1 MFENLTEKL
10 QRTFKN
16 LRGQGKLT
24 DEHLDTALAEIREAL
39 LEGDVNVGV
48 ADELLANIRAKAI
61 GSEVMLQ
68 LSPDQQVVKVVRD
81 ELAAMLGKHAK
92 PIFASRPPSVWMI
105 VGLQG
110 SGKTT
115 TTGKLAKWLSQHG
128 HRPLVV
134 STDVYRPAARE
145 QLAQVAKAVGTA
157 IWPGTGTDKPLEIVK
172 GAIKEEKLSASD
184 VVLVDTAGR
193 LHFDD
198 DLMNELSMLKK
209 ELQPSEM
216 LFIAD
221 SMIGQDAG
229 RSAGEF
235 HKRLGLTGVILT
247 KLDGDAR
254 GGAALSIGKVTGAPV
269 KFVGLGEKYEALEAF
284 YPERIV
290 SRVLGMG
297 DLMSLIERVE
307 QTVDKKVAADLER
320 KLRKEDFT
328 LEDFRDQLKQ
338 IRKMGPLEKIVDMLP
353 KMGPLQNLPK
363 DAKVDEGQLTRVEA
377 IINSMTNQERR
388 DHNVIDGKRR
398 KRIAKGSGT
407 TVQDVNTVLK
417 QYLQM
422 RTMMKQYGAM
432 AARAKMKGV
441 HPDGQYK
448 PVEKI
453 GQWIEHLQF
462 PHRQKCGGAKKHA
475 QQSIRKERSHAH
487 EKLSLEIFCLLVD
500 DVARRISK
508 PEKANV
514 EYLQLEQPAEKQ
526 VPRLVNNHARKRQR
540 RNHRPRNEKHPRLL
554 LLPRRLSAADSAVV
568 FGLTNNLPAFEPV
581 AVALR
586 KLVENLQ

>member
-24 DEHLDTALAEIREAL
+24 DEHLDAALAEIRDAL

-48 ADELLANIRAKAI
+48 ADELLANIRAKSI
-61 GSEVMLQ
+61 GTEVMMQ

-81 ELAAMLGKHAK
+81 ELAALLGKHAK
-92 PIFASRPPSVWMI
+92 PLFASKPPSVWMI

-115 TTGKLAKWLSQHG
+115 TTGKLAKWLTQHG
-128 HRPLVV
+128 HRPMVV

-145 QLAQVAKAVGTA
+145 QLAQVAKAVGTH
-157 IWPGTGTDKPLEIVK
+157 IWPGKGTDKPLEIVR
-172 GAIKEEKLSASD
+172 GAVKEAKLSASD
-184 VVLVDTAGR
+184 VILVDTAGR
-193 LHFDD
+193 LHIDD
-198 DLMNELSMLKK
+198 ELMNELSYLKK
-209 ELQPSEM
+209 ELQPSEIF
-216 LFIAD
+216 FIAD
-221 SMIGQDAG
+221 SMIGQDAV

-269 KFVGLGEKYEALEAF
+269 KFVGLGEKYDALEGF
-284 YPERIV
+284 YPERIE
-290 SRVLGMG
+290 LA
-297 DLMSLIERVE
+297 
-307 QTVDKKVAADLER
+307 VDKKAAAELER

-338 IRKMGPLEKIVDMLP
+338 IRKMGPLEQLVDMLP
-353 KMGPLQNLPK
+353 KIGPLQNMPK
-363 DAKVDEGQLTRVEA
+363 DAQVDEKKLKQVEA
-377 IINSMTNQERR
+377 IINSMTNEERR

-407 TVQDVNTVLK
+407 SVQEVNQVVK

-432 AARAKMKGV
+432 AARAKMKGL
-441 HPDGQYK
+441 G
-448 PVEKI
+448 
-453 GQWIEHLQF
+453 
-462 PHRQKCGGAKKHA
+462 
-475 QQSIRKERSHAH
+475 
-487 EKLSLEIFCLLVD
+487 KL
-500 DVARRISK
+500 A
-508 PEKANV
+508 
-514 EYLQLEQPAEKQ
+514 
-526 VPRLVNNHARKRQR
+526 
-540 RNHRPRNEKHPRLL
+540 
-554 LLPRRLSAADSAVV
+554 
-568 FGLTNNLPAFEPV
+568 GM
-581 AVALR
+581 
-586 KLVENLQ
+586 

>member
-24 DEHLDTALAEIREAL
+24 EEHLDAALVEIREAL

-48 ADELLANIRAKAI
+48 ADELLKNIREKSI
-61 GSEVMLQ
+61 GTEVMMQ
-68 LSPDQQVVKVVRD
+68 LSPDQQVVKTVRD
-81 ELAAMLGKHAK
+81 ELPTLLGKHAK
-92 PIFASRPPSVWMI
+92 PLFASKPPSVWMI

-115 TTGKLAKWLSQHG
+115 TTGKLAKWLALHG

-145 QLAQVAKAVGTA
+145 QLSQVAKAVGTA
-157 IWPGTGTDKPLEIVK
+157 IWQGTGTNKPIEIVK
-172 GAIKEEKLSASD
+172 GAIKEAKLSASD
-184 VVLVDTAGR
+184 VILVDTAGR
-193 LHFDD
+193 LHIDD
-198 DLMNELSMLKK
+198 SLMEELSTLKK
-209 ELQPSEM
+209 ELNPSEI

-221 SMIGQDAG
+221 AMIGQDAV

-269 KFVGLGEKYEALEAF
+269 KFVGLGEKYDALESF

-297 DLMSLIERVE
+297 DIMSLIERAE
-307 QTVDKKVAADLER
+307 QAVDKKAAAELER
-320 KLRKEDFT
+320 KLRTEGFT

-338 IRKMGPLEKIVDMLP
+338 IRKMGPLEQLVDMLP
-353 KMGPLQNLPK
+353 KVGPLQALPK
-363 DAKVDEGQLTRVEA
+363 DAKVDESKLKQVEA
-377 IINSMTNQERR
+377 IINSMTHQERR

-407 TVQDVNTVLK
+407 TVQDVNQVIK
-417 QYLQM
+417 QYMQM
-422 RTMMKQYGAM
+422 RQMMKQYGAM
-432 AARAKMKGV
+432 AARSKMKGL
-441 HPDGQYK
+441 G
-448 PVEKI
+448 
-453 GQWIEHLQF
+453 
-462 PHRQKCGGAKKHA
+462 
-475 QQSIRKERSHAH
+475 
-487 EKLSLEIFCLLVD
+487 KL
-500 DVARRISK
+500 AG
-508 PEKANV
+508 
-514 EYLQLEQPAEKQ
+514 
-526 VPRLVNNHARKRQR
+526 
-540 RNHRPRNEKHPRLL
+540 
-554 LLPRRLSAADSAVV
+554 LS
-568 FGLTNNLPAFEPV
+568 
-581 AVALR
+581 
-586 KLVENLQ
+586 

>member
-1 MFENLTEKL
+1 MFENLTERL

-24 DEHLDTALAEIREAL
+24 DEHLEAALGEIREAL

-48 ADELLANIRAKAI
+48 ADELLSKIKAK
-61 GSEVMLQ
+61 GLGTEVMLQ
-68 LSPDQQVVKVVRD
+68 LSPDQQVIKLVRD
-81 ELAAMLGKHAK
+81 ELLNLLGKHAK
-92 PIFASRPPSVWMI
+92 PQFASRPPSVWMI

-115 TTGKLAKWLSQHG
+115 TTGKLAKWLTQHG
-128 HRPLVV
+128 HRPIVV

-145 QLAQVAKAVGTA
+145 QLRQVAKSIGISV
-157 IWPGTGTDKPLEIVK
+157 WPATDTDKPLEIVR
-172 GAIKEEKLSASD
+172 GAIKEAKLSASD

-193 LHFDD
+193 LHIDD
-198 DLMNELSMLKK
+198 ELMSELCTLKK

-221 SMIGQDAG
+221 AMVGQDAV

-269 KFVGLGEKYEALEAF
+269 KFVGLGEKYDALEGF

-297 DLMSLIERVE
+297 DILSLIEKAE
-307 QTVDKKVAADLER
+307 GAFDKKAAMELER
-320 KLRKEDFT
+320 KLRKEEFT

-338 IRKMGPLEKIVDMLP
+338 IRKMGPLEQLVDMLP
-353 KMGPLQNLPK
+353 KIGPLQNMPK
-363 DAKVDEGQLTRVEA
+363 DAQVDEKKLKQVEA
-377 IINSMTNQERR
+377 IINSMTNEERR

-407 TVQDVNTVLK
+407 SVQEVNQVVK

-432 AARAKMKGV
+432 AARAKVKGF
-441 HPDGQYK
+441 G
-448 PVEKI
+448 
-453 GQWIEHLQF
+453 
-462 PHRQKCGGAKKHA
+462 
-475 QQSIRKERSHAH
+475 
-487 EKLSLEIFCLLVD
+487 KL
-500 DVARRISK
+500 A
-508 PEKANV
+508 
-514 EYLQLEQPAEKQ
+514 
-526 VPRLVNNHARKRQR
+526 
-540 RNHRPRNEKHPRLL
+540 
-554 LLPRRLSAADSAVV
+554 
-568 FGLTNNLPAFEPV
+568 GLG
-581 AVALR
+581 
-586 KLVENLQ
+586 

>member
-24 DEHLDTALAEIREAL
+24 DEHLNTALAEIREAL

-92 PIFASRPPSVWMI
+92 PLFASRPPSVWMM

-115 TTGKLAKWLSQHG
+115 TTGKLAKWLAQHG
-128 HRPLVV
+128 HRPLLV

-145 QLAQVAKAVGTA
+145 QLKQVAKA
-157 IWPGTGTDKPLEIVK
+157 INISLWPGEGTDKPLEIVR
-172 GAIKEEKLSASD
+172 GAIKEAKLSASD
-184 VVLVDTAGR
+184 VIIVDTAGR
-193 LHFDD
+193 LHIDD
-198 DLMNELSMLKK
+198 DLMNELSYLKK
-209 ELQPSEM
+209 ELQPSEI

-221 SMIGQDAG
+221 AMIGQDAV

-254 GGAALSIGKVTGAPV
+254 GGAALSISKVSGAPV
-269 KFVGLGEKYEALEAF
+269 KFVGLGEKYDALEGF

-297 DLMSLIERVE
+297 DILSLIERAE
-307 QTVDKKVAADLER
+307 QVVDRKAAEELER
-320 KLRKEDFT
+320 KLRKSEFT
-328 LEDFRDQLKQ
+328 LEDFRDQLRQ
-338 IRKMGPLEKIVDMLP
+338 VRKMGPLEQIVDMLP
-353 KMGPLQNLPK
+353 KMGPLANLPK
-363 DAKVDEGQLTRVEA
+363 NASVDEKKLKQVEA
-377 IINSMTNQERR
+377 IINSMTDEERR
-388 DHNVIDGKRR
+388 DHNVIDGRRR

-432 AARAKMKGV
+432 ALRGKMRGL
-441 HPDGQYK
+441 G
-448 PVEKI
+448 
-453 GQWIEHLQF
+453 
-462 PHRQKCGGAKKHA
+462 
-475 QQSIRKERSHAH
+475 
-487 EKLSLEIFCLLVD
+487 KLSG
-500 DVARRISK
+500 
-508 PEKANV
+508 
-514 EYLQLEQPAEKQ
+514 
-526 VPRLVNNHARKRQR
+526 
-540 RNHRPRNEKHPRLL
+540 
-554 LLPRRLSAADSAVV
+554 LS
-568 FGLTNNLPAFEPV
+568 
-581 AVALR
+581 
-586 KLVENLQ
+586 

>member
-10 QRTFKN
+10 QRAFKN

-24 DEHLDTALAEIREAL
+24 EEHLDAALTEIREAL

-48 ADELLANIRAKAI
+48 ADELLANIRKQAI

-81 ELAAMLGKHAK
+81 ELTALLGKHAK
-92 PIFASRPPSVWMI
+92 PLFASRPPSVWMI

-115 TTGKLAKWLSQHG
+115 TTGKLAKWLSLHG
-128 HRPLVV
+128 HRPIVV

-145 QLAQVAKAVGTA
+145 QLSQVAKAIGTA
-157 IWPGTGTDKPLEIVK
+157 IWPGAGTDKPLEIVK
-172 GAIKEEKLSASD
+172 GAIKEAKLSASD

-193 LHFDD
+193 LHIDHE
-198 DLMNELSMLKK
+198 LMNELGTLKK
-209 ELQPSEM
+209 ELQPSEI

-221 SMIGQDAG
+221 AMIGQDAV

-254 GGAALSIGKVTGAPV
+254 GGAALSIAKVSGAPV
-269 KFVGLGEKYEALEAF
+269 KFVGLGEKYDALEGF

-297 DLMSLIERVE
+297 DILSLIERAE
-307 QTVDKKVAADLER
+307 LAVDRKAAEELER
-320 KLRKEDFT
+320 KLRKSEFT
-328 LEDFRDQLKQ
+328 LEDFRDQLRQ
-338 IRKMGPLEKIVDMLP
+338 VRKMGPLEQIVDMLP
-353 KMGPLQNLPK
+353 KMGPLANLPK
-363 DAKVDEGQLTRVEA
+363 DASVDEKKLTQVEA
-377 IINSMTNQERR
+377 IINSMTNEERR

-422 RTMMKQYGAM
+422 RTMMKQYGGVM
-432 AARAKMKGV
+432 ARSKMKGL
-441 HPDGQYK
+441 G
-448 PVEKI
+448 
-453 GQWIEHLQF
+453 
-462 PHRQKCGGAKKHA
+462 
-475 QQSIRKERSHAH
+475 
-487 EKLSLEIFCLLVD
+487 KLSG
-500 DVARRISK
+500 
-508 PEKANV
+508 
-514 EYLQLEQPAEKQ
+514 
-526 VPRLVNNHARKRQR
+526 
-540 RNHRPRNEKHPRLL
+540 
-554 LLPRRLSAADSAVV
+554 LS
-568 FGLTNNLPAFEPV
+568 
-581 AVALR
+581 
-586 KLVENLQ
+586 

>member
-24 DEHLDTALAEIREAL
+24 DEHLDAALVEIREAL

-48 ADELLANIRAKAI
+48 ADELLKNIREKAI
-61 GSEVMLQ
+61 GSEVMMQ
-68 LSPDQQVVKVVRD
+68 LSPDQQVVKTVRD
-81 ELAAMLGKHAK
+81 ELTTLLGKHAK
-92 PIFASRPPSVWMI
+92 PLFASKPPSVWMI

-115 TTGKLAKWLSQHG
+115 TTGKLAKWLTQHG

-157 IWPGTGTDKPLEIVK
+157 IWAGAGTNKPLEIVK
-172 GAIKEEKLSASD
+172 GAIKEAKLSASD
-184 VVLVDTAGR
+184 VILVDTAGR
-193 LHFDD
+193 LHIDD
-198 DLMNELSMLKK
+198 SLMEELSTLKG
-209 ELQPSEM
+209 ELNPSEI

-221 SMIGQDAG
+221 AMIGQDAV

-269 KFVGLGEKYEALEAF
+269 KFVGLGEKYDALEGF

-297 DLMSLIERVE
+297 DIMSLIERAE
-307 QTVDKKVAADLER
+307 QAVDKKAAADLER
-320 KLRKEDFT
+320 KLRREGFT

-338 IRKMGPLEKIVDMLP
+338 IRKMGPLEQLVDMLP
-353 KMGPLQNLPK
+353 KVGPLQSLPK
-363 DAKVDEGQLTRVEA
+363 DAKVDEGKLKQVEA
-377 IINSMTNQERR
+377 IINSMTIQERQ

-407 TVQDVNTVLK
+407 TVQDVNQVIK
-417 QYLQM
+417 QYMQM
-422 RTMMKQYGAM
+422 RQMMKQYGAM
-432 AARAKMKGV
+432 AARSKMKGL
-441 HPDGQYK
+441 G
-448 PVEKI
+448 
-453 GQWIEHLQF
+453 
-462 PHRQKCGGAKKHA
+462 
-475 QQSIRKERSHAH
+475 
-487 EKLSLEIFCLLVD
+487 KL
-500 DVARRISK
+500 A
-508 PEKANV
+508 
-514 EYLQLEQPAEKQ
+514 
-526 VPRLVNNHARKRQR
+526 
-540 RNHRPRNEKHPRLL
+540 
-554 LLPRRLSAADSAVV
+554 
-568 FGLTNNLPAFEPV
+568 GMG
-581 AVALR
+581 
-586 KLVENLQ
+586 

>member
-10 QRTFKN
+10 QRAFKN

-24 DEHLDTALAEIREAL
+24 EEHLDAALAEIRDAL

-48 ADELLANIRAKAI
+48 ADELLTNIRKKAI

-81 ELAAMLGKHAK
+81 ELSALLGKHAK
-92 PIFASRPPSVWMI
+92 PLFASKPPSVWMI

-115 TTGKLAKWLSQHG
+115 TTGKLAKWLTLHG
-128 HRPLVV
+128 HRPIVV

-145 QLAQVAKAVGTA
+145 QLTQVAKAIGAA
-157 IWPGTGTDKPLEIVK
+157 IWPGAGTDKPLEIVK
-172 GAIKEEKLSASD
+172 GALKEAKLSASD
-184 VVLVDTAGR
+184 VILVDTAGR
-193 LHFDD
+193 LHIDD
-198 DLMNELSMLKK
+198 ELMNELGVLKK
-209 ELQPSEM
+209 ELQPSEI

-221 SMIGQDAG
+221 AMIGQDAV

-254 GGAALSIGKVTGAPV
+254 GGAALSISKVSGAPV
-269 KFVGLGEKYEALEAF
+269 KFVGLGEKYDALEGF

-297 DLMSLIERVE
+297 DILSLIERAE
-307 QTVDKKVAADLER
+307 QAVDRKAAEELER
-320 KLRKEDFT
+320 KLRKSEFT
-328 LEDFRDQLKQ
+328 LEDFRDQLRQ
-338 IRKMGPLEKIVDMLP
+338 VRKMGPLEQIMDMLP
-353 KMGPLQNLPK
+353 KMGPLANLPK
-363 DAKVDEGQLTRVEA
+363 NASVDEKKLKQVEA
-377 IINSMTNQERR
+377 IINSMTNEERR

-422 RTMMKQYGAM
+422 RTMMKQYAAM
-432 AARAKMKGV
+432 ALRGKMKGL
-441 HPDGQYK
+441 G
-448 PVEKI
+448 
-453 GQWIEHLQF
+453 
-462 PHRQKCGGAKKHA
+462 
-475 QQSIRKERSHAH
+475 
-487 EKLSLEIFCLLVD
+487 KLSG
-500 DVARRISK
+500 
-508 PEKANV
+508 
-514 EYLQLEQPAEKQ
+514 
-526 VPRLVNNHARKRQR
+526 
-540 RNHRPRNEKHPRLL
+540 
-554 LLPRRLSAADSAVV
+554 LS
-568 FGLTNNLPAFEPV
+568 
-581 AVALR
+581 
-586 KLVENLQ
+586 

>member
-24 DEHLDTALAEIREAL
+24 DEHLDAALAEIREAL

-48 ADELLANIRAKAI
+48 ADELLANIRAKAV
-61 GSEVMLQ
+61 GTEVMMQ

-81 ELAAMLGKHAK
+81 ELGALLGKHAK
-92 PIFASRPPSVWMI
+92 PLFASRPPSVWMI

-115 TTGKLAKWLSQHG
+115 TTGKLAKWLTQHG

-145 QLAQVAKAVGTA
+145 QLVQVAKAVGTH
-157 IWPGTGTDKPLEIVK
+157 IWPGTGTDKPLEIVR
-172 GAIKEEKLSASD
+172 GAIKEAKLSASD
-184 VVLVDTAGR
+184 VILVDTAGR
-193 LHFDD
+193 LHIDD
-198 DLMNELSMLKK
+198 ELMNELGHLKK
-209 ELQPSEM
+209 ELQPSEL

-221 SMIGQDAG
+221 AMIGQDAV

-269 KFVGLGEKYEALEAF
+269 KFVGLGEKYDALEGF

-290 SRVLGMG
+290 SRILGMG
-297 DLMSLIERVE
+297 DLMSLIERAE
-307 QTVDKKVAADLER
+307 QAVDKKAAAELER
-320 KLRKEDFT
+320 KLRKEEFT

-338 IRKMGPLEKIVDMLP
+338 IRKMGPLEQLVDMLP
-353 KMGPLQNLPK
+353 KVGPLQNLPK
-363 DAKVDEGQLTRVEA
+363 NAQVDEGKLKQVEA

-398 KRIAKGSGT
+398 KRIAAGSGT
-407 TVQDVNTVLK
+407 TVQDVNSVVK
-417 QYLQM
+417 QYMQM
-422 RTMMKQYGAM
+422 RQMMKQYGAM
-432 AARAKMKGV
+432 TARAKMKGL
-441 HPDGQYK
+441 G
-448 PVEKI
+448 
-453 GQWIEHLQF
+453 
-462 PHRQKCGGAKKHA
+462 
-475 QQSIRKERSHAH
+475 
-487 EKLSLEIFCLLVD
+487 KLAGMS
-500 DVARRISK
+500 
-508 PEKANV
+508 
-514 EYLQLEQPAEKQ
+514 
-526 VPRLVNNHARKRQR
+526 
-540 RNHRPRNEKHPRLL
+540 
-554 LLPRRLSAADSAVV
+554 
-568 FGLTNNLPAFEPV
+568 
-581 AVALR
+581 
-586 KLVENLQ
+586 

>member
-1 MFENLTEKL
+1 MFENLTERL

-16 LRGQGKLT
+16 LRGQGKLS
-24 DEHLDTALAEIREAL
+24 DEHLDAALAEIREGL

-48 ADELLANIRAKAI
+48 ADELLANIRAKAL

-68 LSPDQQVVKVVRD
+68 LSPDQQVVKIVRD
-81 ELAAMLGKHAK
+81 ELTNLLGKQAK
-92 PIFASRPPSVWMI
+92 PLFASRPPSVWMI

-128 HRPLVV
+128 HRPIVV

-145 QLAQVAKAVGTA
+145 QLSQVAKAIGIA
-157 IWPGTGTDKPLEIVK
+157 LWPGTGTDKPLEIVR
-172 GAIKEEKLSASD
+172 GAIKEAKLSASD
-184 VVLVDTAGR
+184 VILVDTAGR
-193 LHFDD
+193 LHIDD
-198 DLMNELSMLKK
+198 ELMQELSTLKK

-221 SMIGQDAG
+221 AMIGQDAV

-254 GGAALSIGKVTGAPV
+254 GGAALSISKVSGAPV
-269 KFVGLGEKYEALEAF
+269 KFVGLGEKYDALEAF

-290 SRVLGMG
+290 SRILGMG
-297 DLMSLIERVE
+297 DILSLIERAE
-307 QTVDKKVAADLER
+307 SSFDRKAALELER
-320 KLRKEDFT
+320 KLRKEEFT

-338 IRKMGPLEKIVDMLP
+338 IRKMGPLEQLVDMLP
-353 KMGPLQNLPK
+353 KVGPLQNLPK
-363 DAKVDEGQLTRVEA
+363 DATVDEGKLKQVEA
-377 IINSMTNQERR
+377 IINSMTNEERR

-407 TVQDVNTVLK
+407 TVQDVNQVIK

-432 AARAKMKGV
+432 AARAKMKGL
-441 HPDGQYK
+441 G
-448 PVEKI
+448 
-453 GQWIEHLQF
+453 
-462 PHRQKCGGAKKHA
+462 
-475 QQSIRKERSHAH
+475 
-487 EKLSLEIFCLLVD
+487 KL
-500 DVARRISK
+500 A
-508 PEKANV
+508 
-514 EYLQLEQPAEKQ
+514 
-526 VPRLVNNHARKRQR
+526 
-540 RNHRPRNEKHPRLL
+540 
-554 LLPRRLSAADSAVV
+554 
-568 FGLTNNLPAFEPV
+568 GLG
-581 AVALR
+581 
-586 KLVENLQ
+586 